1 MSGIDL
7 SLQIKGEVLWKVLE
21 SGEISA
27 HFVAQKL
34 NLGLEIVLDAEEVFK
49 LGDEGV
55 LNAIDEEDS
64 GVTVAADETDMTEEV
79 ECGEEMVENAGD
91 EKAGAASE
99 ERRPCEIG
107 EVNFH
112 GTKEMEDED
121 EVLWAGFD
129 KLELGPSSFKHVLLL
144 GYSNGFQVLDVEDA
158 ASVCELVSK
167 RDGPVTFLQ
176 MQPTPISSEVTEGF
190 RASHPM
196 LLVVAGDETNGSGV
210 VQGGRLS
217 ALIRENSSEPQA
229 GSCVSTPTVVRFY
242 SLKSHSYIHVLRFR
256 SAVYIVR
263 CSSRIVA
270 VALAAQIYCFD
281 AVTLENKFSVLT
293 YPLQGA
299 AGVNIGCGPMAVGP
313 RWLAYASN
321 NPLISNTGRL
331 SPQNLTPSPGVS
343 PSTSP
348 SSGNLVARYAMESSK
363 TLAAGIINLGD
374 MGYKTLSKYCQELL
388 PDGSNSPLSSSV
400 GRRSG
405 RFQTMTHPSEPD
417 NAGMV
422 VIKDFVSKEVIS
434 QFRAHSS
441 PISALCFDPSG
452 TLLVTASVHGHNI
465 NIFRIMPTRVQNS
478 SNPACYDWTSSH
490 VHLYK
495 LYRGLTAAVIQD
507 ISFSHYSQWI
517 SIVSSRGTSHIYV
530 LSPFGGDASL
540 QPQTI
545 NGEGP
550 VLTPNLTSPWWS
562 ASCCMIHQQLH
573 PPPSP
578 ITYSVISR
586 IKNFNSGWL
595 NTVSNVAASA
605 AGKASVPSGAIAAVF
620 YNSLYHDSIPGTGK
634 ENFLEHILVYSPSG
648 HVVQHELLPSSL
660 VESTDSS
667 LKAVPA
673 PLFQAQ
679 DEELRVNSEPVQWW
693 DVCRRSNWPE
703 REENICQVILYSQQN
718 SEKIPDPGD
727 SEDNGTSYAMSS
739 ASGASGA
746 ESVRSERSHWF
757 ISNAEV
763 QINSGKIPIWQKS
776 KICFCIITPSGA
788 GEVFATDYTGGEIEI
803 EKLHFDEVEVRR
815 KDLLPVFEQF
825 RGFQSQGTDR
835 VGRTSSSVSC
845 QGKYEFSRNT
855 ANHSFKTSSRSDFGT
870 RPTSG
875 LLDFDDTASG
885 KPAILPSMQ
894 TAMPRESS
902 HGSSSIIHNDV
913 AALSETKPSTAPIR
927 CSKDYMQLHANQS
940 PSHFIEDGCVDTG
953 VSGRSNSV
961 PCNGRLADDDG
972 GKVPKLYISSNHA
985 DHAER
990 SDSNNS
996 VEYVQYFDE
1005 GYCKVSELDD
1015 CRELTEAVD
1024 ADSNSSHCE
1033 REKPDE
1039 DGDNN
1044 DEMVGGVFAF
1054 CEEG

>member
-1 MSGIDL
+1 MTRGKGKNGLLPS
-7 SLQIKGEVLWKVLE
+7 SLRI
-21 SGEISA
+21 ISSCLKT
-27 HFVAQKL
+27 VSS
-34 NLGLEIVLDAEEVFK
+34 
-49 LGDEGV
+49 
-55 LNAIDEEDS
+55 NA
-64 GVTVAADETDMTEEV
+64 GTVASSVRSAGASVAGSIASPTE
-79 ECGEEMVENAGD
+79 D
-91 EKAGAASE
+91 EK
-99 ERRPCEIG
+99 
-107 EVNFH
+107 
-112 GTKEMEDED
+112 DQ
-121 EVLWAGFD
+121 VLWAGFD

-176 MQPTPISSEVTEGF
+176 MQPTPISSEATEGF

-299 AGVNIGCGPMAVGP
+299 VGVNIGCGPMAVGP

-374 MGYKTLSKYCQELL
+374 MGYKTLSKYCQELR
-388 PDGSNSPLSSSV
+388 PDGSNSPLSPSA

-434 QFRAHSS
+434 QFRAHNS

-478 SNPACYDWTSSH
+478 SNPACYDWMSSH

-507 ISFSHYSQWI
+507 VSFSHYSQWI
-517 SIVSSRGTSHIYV
+517 SVVSSRGTSHIYA
-530 LSPFGGDASL
+530 LSPFGGDACL

-550 VLTPNLTSPWWS
+550 ILTPNLTSPWWS
-562 ASCCMIHQQLH
+562 ASCCVIHQQLH

-605 AGKASVPSGAIAAVF
+605 VGKASVPSGAIAAVF
-620 YNSLYHDSIPGTGK
+620 HNSLYHDSIPGTAK

-673 PLFQAQ
+673 PLFQVQ

-703 REENICQVILYSQQN
+703 REENISQVILYSQQN
-718 SEKIPDPGD
+718 SEKILDPGE
-727 SEDNGTSYAMSS
+727 SEDNETSYAMST

-757 ISNAEV
+757 LSNAEV
-763 QINSGKIPIWQKS
+763 QINSGKIPIWQRS
-776 KICFCIITPSGA
+776 KICFCIITPSEA
-788 GEVFATDYTGGEIEI
+788 GEVFATDHTGGEIAI
-803 EKLHFDEVEVRR
+803 EKLHFDEVEMRR

-825 RGFQSQGTDR
+825 RGFQSQGSDR
-835 VGRTSSSVSC
+835 VGGIYRTSSSVVS

-875 LLDFDDTASG
+875 LLDFDDTGGSG
-885 KPAILPSMQ
+885 KPVILPSMQ
-894 TAMPRESS
+894 KAMPSESG
-902 HGSSSIIHNDV
+902 HGSSSIIGNDV
-913 AALSETKPSTAPIR
+913 AAFSETKPTTAPIR
-927 CSKDYMQLHANQS
+927 CSKDYMQLQANHS
-940 PSHFIEDGCVDTG
+940 PSYSIVDGCIDNG
-953 VSGRSNSV
+953 VPARSNSV

-972 GKVPKLYISSNHA
+972 GKVPESYIPSNRA

-996 VEYVQYFDE
+996 VEFVQYFDE

-1033 REKPDE
+1033 REKPEE

>member
-1 MSGIDL
+1 MTRGKGKNGLLPS
-7 SLQIKGEVLWKVLE
+7 SLRI
-21 SGEISA
+21 ISSCLKTVSSNA
-27 HFVAQKL
+27 GSVASSVRSA
-34 NLGLEIVLDAEEVFK
+34 GA
-49 LGDEGV
+49 
-55 LNAIDEEDS
+55 S
-64 GVTVAADETDMTEEV
+64 VAASIASPAE
-79 ECGEEMVENAGD
+79 D
-91 EKAGAASE
+91 EK
-99 ERRPCEIG
+99 
-107 EVNFH
+107 
-112 GTKEMEDED
+112 DQ
-121 EVLWAGFD
+121 VLWAGFD
-129 KLELGPSSFKHVLLL
+129 KLELGLSSFKRVLLL
-144 GYSNGFQVLDVEDA
+144 GYSNGFQVLDVDDA
-158 ASVCELVSK
+158 SSVCELVSK

-176 MQPTPISSEVTEGF
+176 MQPTPVSSGVTEGF

-229 GSCVSTPTVVRFY
+229 GSCISTPTVVRFY

-263 CSSRIVA
+263 CSPRIVA

-281 AVTLENKFSVLT
+281 AVTLESKFSVLT
-293 YPLQGA
+293 YPLQGV

-321 NPLISNTGRL
+321 NPLISNTGHL

-363 TLAAGIINLGD
+363 TLAVGIINLGD

-388 PDGSNSPLSSSV
+388 PDGSNSPLSSSA

-405 RFQTMTHPSEPD
+405 RLQNMGHLNEPD
-417 NAGMV
+417 NIGMV

-452 TLLVTASVHGHNI
+452 TLLVTASVHGHNV
-465 NIFRIMPTRVQNS
+465 NIFRIIPTRIQNGAS
-478 SNPACYDWTSSH
+478 PGCYNWTSSH
-490 VHLYK
+490 AHLYK
-495 LYRGLTAAVIQD
+495 LYRGLTAAIIQD

-517 SIVSSRGTSHIYV
+517 SVVSSRGTSHIYV

-550 VLTPNLTSPWWS
+550 ILTPNITSPWWS

-573 PPPSP
+573 APPSP

-586 IKNFNSGWL
+586 IKNFNGWL
-595 NTVSNVAASA
+595 NTVSNVATSA
-605 AGKASVPSGAIAAVF
+605 VGKASAPSGAIAAVF
-620 YNSLYHDSIPGTGK
+620 HNSLSRDSITGTSK
-634 ENFLEHILVYSPSG
+634 AKSLEHILLYSPSG
-648 HVVQHELLPSSL
+648 YVIQHELLPSSL
-660 VESTDSS
+660 VETIDSS

-673 PLFQAQ
+673 PSLQVQ

-703 REENICQVILYSQQN
+703 REENISRLMLQSQQI
-718 SEKIPDPGD
+718 SEKLMDSGD
-727 SEDNGTSYAMSS
+727 SEDIETSYAMST
-739 ASGASGA
+739 ASGAARA
-746 ESVRSERSHWF
+746 ESVRSERSNWF
-757 ISNAEV
+757 LSNAEV

-776 KICFCIITPSGA
+776 KICFCILTTLGA
-788 GEVFATDYTGGEIEI
+788 GEVSATDLTGGEIEI
-803 EKLHFDEVEVRR
+803 EKLHFDEVEVKR
-815 KDLLPVFEQF
+815 KDLLPVFEHF
-825 RGFQSQGTDR
+825 CSFQSEGTDR
-835 VGRTSSSVSC
+835 VGGVYGTSSAAVS
-845 QGKYEFSRNT
+845 QGKDEFSKNT
-855 ANHSFKTSSRSDFGT
+855 ANPRFNTSSFVSRSDFGT
-870 RPTSG
+870 RPTNG
-875 LLDFDDTASG
+875 LLYFNDTG
-885 KPAILPSMQ
+885 KPVILPSMEK
-894 TAMPRESS
+894 AMPSESG
-902 HGSSSIIHNDV
+902 HDSSSIISNGF
-913 AALSETKPSTAPIR
+913 AALSEAKPNPVASSY
-927 CSKDYMQLHANQS
+927 SKDYMQLHADYSQS
-940 PSHFIEDGCVDTG
+940 YPIVNDCIING
-953 VSGRSNSV
+953 VSARSNSLS
-961 PCNGRLADDDG
+961 CNGRLAANDG
-972 GKVPKLYISSNHA
+972 GKVPKSYTPSSYT

-990 SDSNNS
+990 SDSHNS
-996 VEYVQYFDE
+996 VEIAQCFDE

-1033 REKPDE
+1033 REKLEE
-1039 DGDNN
+1039 DGD
-1044 DEMVGGVFAF
+1044 DEDMLGGVFAF